1 MPTMRRPGRDRC
13 QRLAWPERTNCRS
26 RRRSASTTA
35 ESRTC
40 GRPIEGWGR
49 CIRCLVPLRVVSVST
64 SLSCSVACPPKFGS
78 DVIRPALSSMLS
90 MDRWSLRKRCTACI
104 TISPKQR
111 LIVTSTRTTVPEA
124 RMVAGRMD
132 DTGASSLTDGPQR
145 GVSDGPLAFWRAQ
158 LRFIGNTRPC
168 RGVLVR
174 SDQCLAP
181 ISSRTRMAMTAT
193 KRMADARASF
203 LYWWFFRLSSLKLLC
218 ADMSRVPR

>member
-104 TISPKQR
+104 NTSPKQR
-111 LIVTSTRTTVPEA
+111 LMATSTRTMVPET
-124 RMVAGRMD
+124 RMVAGRLD

-145 GVSDGPLAFWRAQ
+145 GVPNGPLASWCAPF
-158 LRFIGNTRPC
+158 RFIGNTRPC

-174 SDQCLAP
+174 SD
-181 ISSRTRMAMTAT
+181 
-193 KRMADARASF
+193 
-203 LYWWFFRLSSLKLLC
+203 
-218 ADMSRVPR
+218 